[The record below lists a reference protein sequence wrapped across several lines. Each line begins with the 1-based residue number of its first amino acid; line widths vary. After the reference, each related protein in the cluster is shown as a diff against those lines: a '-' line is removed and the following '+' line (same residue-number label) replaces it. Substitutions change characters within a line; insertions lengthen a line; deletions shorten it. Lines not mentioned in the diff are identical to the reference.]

1 MLIHLLQIESLGDGR
16 LHLDR
21 LLHLKVNLTF
31 SAVVVDRPL
40 VLHKPAQVL
49 NVSLQQHLEDDNS
62 KSTHSKNS
70 NLCQQMLMVDSSI
83 PL

>member
-1 MLIHLLQIESLGDGR
+1 MDQLLSR
-16 LHLDR
+16 R
-21 LLHLKVNLTF
+21 LKVDLTL
-31 SAVVVDRPL
+31 STVVVDRLL

-49 NVSLQQHLEDDNS
+49 DVSLQQHLEDDNS

-83 PL
+83 PFQA